1 MEIIIILLI
10 AVEVCLA
17 LIREGHEV
25 ASMVSGLFSAAD
37 EQQVEALAD
46 AAENENAFFGQAV
59 DKSGVLQAVR
69 DQASSAA
76 GGADD
81 RRLV

>member
-25 ASMVSGLFSAAD
+25 ASLIRSYFAD
-37 EQQVEALAD
+37 EKEVEALSEAAESEHALFGQVAD
-46 AAENENAFFGQAV
+46 AA
-59 DKSGVLQAVR
+59 GVSEMVR
-69 DQASSAA
+69 DDIRSDLGS
-76 GGADD
+76 G